1 MHATPNPWARP
12 LRLALLATLALA
24 AGCAGSPPR
33 VPDPP
38 TCPSDADTAEFV
50 RRYQALQAVPNPASG
65 MTMEGAA
72 CGARKLVAALQ
83 PALGPVVGYKAG
95 LTNPAVQK
103 RLGVSTPL
111 RGTLLARMIVADG
124 SEVPAR
130 FGARPFVEPDLVV
143 EVGSAAI
150 HDAKT
155 PLQVLAALRNVRPF
169 IELADTL
176 VEDPS
181 RIDAVTLVRINVGAR
196 MGVLGAP
203 VPVRVDMAFADAL
216 RDMTVRFGDASGK
229 VLGSAPGS
237 AILGHP
243 LDAVIWLAA
252 DLKRAGV
259 TLRPGDLLSL
269 GAFGSLPAKPG
280 DGVRVSYEGLPGN
293 PSVAVRFR

>member
-1 MHATPNPWARP
+1 
-12 LRLALLATLALA
+12 
-24 AGCAGSPPR
+24 
-33 VPDPP
+33 
-38 TCPSDADTAEFV
+38 
-50 RRYQALQAVPNPASG
+50 
-65 MTMEGAA
+65 MTMDGAA

-83 PALGPVVGYKAG
+83 PSLGPVIGYKAG

-155 PLQVLAALRNVRPF
+155 PLQVLAALRSVRPF

-176 VEDPS
+176 VEDPA
-181 RIDAVTLVRINVGAR
+181 RINAATLVRINVGAR

-203 VPVRVDMAFADAL
+203 VPVRVDTAFADAL
-216 RDMTVRFGDASGK
+216 RDMTVRYEDPAGK
-229 VLGSAPGS
+229 PLGSAPGS

-243 LDAVIWLAA
+243 LDAAIWLAA
-252 DLKRAGV
+252 DLKRAGI
-259 TLRPGDLLSL
+259 TLKPGDLLSL
-269 GAFGSLPAKPG
+269 GAFGNLPAQPG
-280 DGVRVSYEGLPGN
+280 SGVRVVYEGLPGS
-293 PSVAVRFR
+293 PSVGVRFR